1 MSVYLEDFCKEAE
14 SELAKKLAELVEE
27 VVLIGSDT
35 LDITPSHPSMV
46 CRILVQHTISCND
59 IEILQRV
66 FAGYYWRFTSAIGST
81 GFELWIDIKPSDI
94 E

>member
-14 SELAKKLAELVEE
+14 SELAKKLAKLVDE

-35 LDITPSHPSMV
+35 LDITPSQSDMV
-46 CRILVQHTISCND
+46 CRILVQHSISCND

-66 FAGYYWRFTSAIGST
+66 LAGYYWRFTSSFSHAGY
-81 GFELWIDIKPSDI
+81 ELWINFKPSEI
-94 E
+94 V